1 MAVSKRKEKRSTNDR
16 FNMFVSDWFNDSF
29 FANIFFQESK
39 FGPEQEMQTSLKTI
53 ACLTTPNFEL
63 KKKYQQKLTNLY
75 NAHDYLWGEG

>member
-1 MAVSKRKEKRSTNDR
+1 MIVLTCSFRIDLMIR
-16 FNMFVSDWFNDSF
+16 F

-75 NAHDYLWGEG
+75 NAHDYL